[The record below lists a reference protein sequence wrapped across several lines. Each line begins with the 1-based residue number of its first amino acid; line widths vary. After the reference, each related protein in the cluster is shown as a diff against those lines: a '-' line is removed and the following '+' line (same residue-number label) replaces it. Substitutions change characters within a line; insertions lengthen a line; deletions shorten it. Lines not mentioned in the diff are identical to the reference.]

1 VTRDTFTVFA
11 ANAFSL
17 LGLMSLYFLL
27 AGAADRFRHLNIGL
41 AVILV
46 FIGIKM
52 LLTDVWHM
60 PTALSLGVIV
70 VSLAAAIA
78 ASLRS
83 ERREQ
88 VAA

>member
-1 VTRDTFTVFA
+1 VFA

-27 AGAADRFRHLNIGL
+27 AGMADRFRYLNVGL
-41 AVILV
+41 AFVLV
-46 FIGIKM
+46 FIGVKM

-70 VSLAAAIA
+70 ASLAAAVI
-78 ASLRS
+78 ASLRQ
-83 ERREQ
+83 ERRE
-88 VAA
+88 AAASG